1 MESKK
6 APRRKSAEMYPL
18 IELYL
23 GGSQTQREFCEE
35 RGLNVGVFNYWLG
48 RYRGEQ
54 SESTSGF
61 EVIALPNVPVVE
73 SGIELE
79 YPNGIKLRIA
89 GGVSASYLRSLLE
102 IKL

>member
-6 APRRKSAEMYPL
+6 AQRRKPAEMYPL

-23 GGSQTQREFCEE
+23 GRSQTQREFCEE

-48 RYRGEQ
+48 RYRSDQE
-54 SESTSGF
+54 ESTSGF
-61 EVIALPNVPVVE
+61 EVIAVPGGSQVE